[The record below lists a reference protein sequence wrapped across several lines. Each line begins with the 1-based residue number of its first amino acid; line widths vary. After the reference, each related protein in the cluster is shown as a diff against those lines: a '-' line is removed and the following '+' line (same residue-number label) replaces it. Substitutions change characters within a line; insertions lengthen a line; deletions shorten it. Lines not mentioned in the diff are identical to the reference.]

1 MLISEQYLKE
11 REFTSQEIRVLFF
24 RYSKEG
30 VKIRT
35 QEEVGRKLKLKRQRI
50 QQIEQKAISKLPP
63 EIREQLVGSLRPP
76 TLKEMEVIERRFSA
90 KGHSYQRIANEFSL
104 SGHDVVGGRIQ
115 RGLKKIES
123 REKAG
128 VLSKREIKI
137 LEKAEE
143 LTGESSIIQA
153 NRLLGS
159 LLISREA
166 KKRYEQMGPT
176 DVEKIA
182 KKTEKSDQW
191 VYWAIKKLV
200 EERGFSPPE
209 RKRGFGE
216 ARIVLSDEMKRALLQ
231 LPREQ
236 NQS

>member
-11 REFTSQEIRVLFF
+11 RGFTSQEIRVLFL

-35 QEEVGRKLKLKRQRI
+35 SEEVGRKLKLTRQRI
-50 QQIEQKAISKLPP
+50 NQIEQKAISKLLP
-63 EIREQLVGSLRPP
+63 EIREQLVESLRPP
-76 TLKEMEVIERRFSA
+76 TLKEMEAIERRFLA
-90 KGHSYQRIANEFSL
+90 KGHSYRRIANKFPL
-104 SGHDVVGGRIQ
+104 TLQGVAGCVR

-123 REKAG
+123 RKKAG

-153 NRLLGS
+153 HRVLRS
-159 LLISREA
+159 LLMSRKA
-166 KKRYEQMGPT
+166 NKRYEQMGPT

-200 EERGFSPPE
+200 KERGFSPPE
-209 RKRGFGE
+209 RRQRGSGE
-216 ARIVLSDEMKRALLQ
+216 ARIVLSNEMKRALLQ
-231 LPREQ
+231 LAREQ

>member
-11 REFTSQEIRVLFF
+11 RGFTSQEIRVLFL

-35 QEEVGRKLKLKRQRI
+35 QEEVGRKLKLKRQKI
-50 QQIEQKAISKLPP
+50 QQIEQEAISKLPP
-63 EIREQLVGSLRPP
+63 EIREQLVGTLRPP

-104 SGHDVVGGRIQ
+104 TCSTVGCRIQ
-115 RGLKKIES
+115 GGLKKIES
-123 REKAG
+123 RKKAG

-166 KKRYEQMGPT
+166 NKRYEQMGPT

-182 KKTEKSDQW
+182 KKAGKSDQW

-209 RKRGFGE
+209 RRQRGSGE
-216 ARIVLSDEMKRALLQ
+216 PRIVLSDEMKRALLQ